1 MYRSSIVLFIAA
13 VSTTALTHVALAAD
27 LPVKAPPPSPPPA
40 PVYMWTGFYVG
51 LNAGYGW
58 GTSNDA
64 TTTTASLADGPAQ
77 FFSSGSV
84 VVTDPSSQL
93 VAGSTA
99 LANAGTASVKQKG
112 FIGGGQIGYNLQ
124 LGSNVVVGIEAD
136 IQGSDIH
143 GGGSN
148 SGSSTDSF
156 AARGFTFSKSAIGP
170 NFAESLTAAWGNP
183 VFNRSAFGTDDI
195 SARVDWL
202 GTVRARAGYLITPNF
217 LIYATGGL
225 AYGAVKASGNYSFE
239 TDYSFSA
246 DSFALAYGQAS
257 WPGALATVSATAVSN
272 NATASAT
279 GATQNLNIHSTVLVA
294 PGTANSSLSATN
306 TGPGPTSGTAFLATS
321 ATPAASTATVSGNF
335 STQGTQTVLNFTHA
349 TTPAPSVATTT
360 NAQTVAHFSDTK
372 FGGTIGGGFEWKFAP
387 NWSIKTEG
395 LYYNLG
401 SVTFTAP
408 PLTSSVNIVQPTLP
422 TGSQFATATNA
433 INKFVGTTTNGN
445 TPTTRVRFDGFI
457 VRVGINYQ
465 FNLL

>member
-1 MYRSSIVLFIAA
+1 MYRSSIALFIAA
-13 VSTTALTHVALAAD
+13 VSTIALTHVALAAD
-27 LPVKAPPPSPPPA
+27 LPVKAPPPPPA
-40 PVYMWTGFYVG
+40 PVYTWTGFYVG

-77 FFSSGSV
+77 FFSLGSV

-93 VAGSTA
+93 VTGSTA
-99 LANAGTASVKQKG
+99 LANAGPASVKQKG

-143 GGGSN
+143 GSGSN

-225 AYGAVKASGNYSFE
+225 AYGGVKASGNYSLD
-239 TDYSFSA
+239 TDYAFSA
-246 DSFALAYGQAS
+246 NSFALAFVQAS
-257 WPGALATVSATAVSN
+257 GPGALATVSATAVSN
-272 NATASAT
+272 TASANAT
-279 GATQNLNIHSTVLVA
+279 GATVDLHTQSAVAVTPSTASAAVSVLL
-294 PGTANSSLSATN
+294 G
-306 TGPGPTSGTAFLATS
+306 GPGPSSAVLAPS
-321 ATPAASTATVSGNF
+321 ASITPTTSTATAF
-335 STQGTQTVLNFTHA
+335 GTASNQAGQAIINFTHA

-408 PLTSSVNIVQPTLP
+408 PLTSSVNIVQPMLP
-422 TGSQFATATNA
+422 TGTQVATATNA
-433 INKFVGTTTNGN
+433 INKFVGTTTTSN
-445 TPTTRVRFDGFI
+445 TPATRVRFDGFI

>member
-1 MYRSSIVLFIAA
+1 MHRSSIALFIAA

-27 LPVKAPPPSPPPA
+27 LPVKAPPPSPPPI
-40 PVYMWTGFYVG
+40 YTWTGFYAG

-64 TTTTASLADGPAQ
+64 TTTATSLADGPAQ
-77 FFSSGSV
+77 FFSLGSV

-93 VAGSTA
+93 IPGSTA
-99 LANAGTASVKQKG
+99 FANSGTASVKQKG

-143 GGGSN
+143 GSGSN
-148 SGSSTDSF
+148 SGSSADSF

-202 GTVRARAGYLITPNF
+202 GTVRARAGYLIAPNF

-225 AYGAVKASGNYSFE
+225 AYGAVEASGNYSLE
-239 TDYSFSA
+239 TDHSLSA
-246 DSFALAYGQAS
+246 DSFALAYVQAS
-257 WPGALATVSATAVSN
+257 GPGALATVSATAMSN
-272 NATASAT
+272 NPTASAT
-279 GATQNLNIHSTVLVA
+279 GATQNLNIQSTVLVA
-294 PGTANSSLSATN
+294 PGTANSSLSATI
-306 TGPGPTSGTAFLATS
+306 TGPTSGTAFLATS
-321 ATPAASTATVSGNF
+321 VTPAASTATVSGNF
-335 STQGTQTVLNFTHA
+335 STQGTQNVLNFAHA
-349 TTPAPSVATTT
+349 MTPAPSVATTT

-408 PLTSSVNIVQPTLP
+408 PLTSSVNIVQPMLP

-433 INKFVGTTTNGN
+433 INKFVGTTTTSN
-445 TPTTRVRFDGFI
+445 TPATRVRFDGFI

>member
-1 MYRSSIVLFIAA
+1 MYRSSIALFIAA

-27 LPVKAPPPSPPPA
+27 LTVKAPPPSPPPA
-40 PVYMWTGFYVG
+40 PVYTWTGFYVG

-77 FFSSGSV
+77 FFGLGSV

-99 LANAGTASVKQKG
+99 LANAGTVSMKQKG
-112 FIGGGQIGYNLQ
+112 FVGGGQIGYNLQ

-143 GGGSN
+143 GSGSN

-202 GTVRARAGYLITPNF
+202 GTVRARAGYLIAPNF

-225 AYGAVKASGNYSFE
+225 AYGAVEASGNYSLE
-239 TDYSFSA
+239 TDHSLSA
-246 DSFALAYGQAS
+246 DSFALAYVQAS
-257 WPGALATVSATAVSN
+257 GPGALATVSATAMSN
-272 NATASAT
+272 NPTASAT
-279 GATQNLNIHSTVLVA
+279 GATQNLNIQSTVLVA
-294 PGTANSSLSATN
+294 PGTANSSLSATI
-306 TGPGPTSGTAFLATS
+306 TGPTSGTAFLATS
-321 ATPAASTATVSGNF
+321 VTPAASTATVSGNF
-335 STQGTQTVLNFTHA
+335 STQGTQNVLNFAHA
-349 TTPAPSVATTT
+349 MTPAPSVATTT

-408 PLTSSVNIVQPTLP
+408 PLTSSVNIVQPMLP

-433 INKFVGTTTNGN
+433 INKFVGTTTTSN
-445 TPTTRVRFDGFI
+445 TPATRVRFDGFI

>member
-1 MYRSSIVLFIAA
+1 MYCSSIAPFIAA

-40 PVYMWTGFYVG
+40 PVYTWTGFYVG

-77 FFSSGSV
+77 FFSLGSV

-93 VAGSTA
+93 VASSTA
-99 LANAGTASVKQKG
+99 LANAGTVRVKQKG
-112 FIGGGQIGYNLQ
+112 FVGGGQIGYNLQ

-143 GGGSN
+143 GSGSN

-183 VFNRSAFGTDDI
+183 VLNRSAFGTDDI

-225 AYGAVKASGNYSFE
+225 AYGAVKTSGNYSLE
-239 TDYSFSA
+239 TDHSFSA
-246 DSFALAYGQAS
+246 DSFALAYVQAS
-257 WPGALATVSATAVSN
+257 GPGALATVSATAVSN

-279 GATQNLNIHSTVLVA
+279 GATQNLNIQSTVLVA
-294 PGTANSSLSATN
+294 PGTTNSSLSATI
-306 TGPGPTSGTAFLATS
+306 TGPTSGTAFLATS
-321 ATPAASTATVSGNF
+321 VTTAASTATVSGNF

-349 TTPAPSVATTT
+349 TTPAPSVGTTT

-408 PLTSSVNIVQPTLP
+408 SLTSSVNIVQPMLP

-433 INKFVGTTTNGN
+433 INKFVGATTTGN